1 MELQEKESK
10 ETKETPQSEERKIFF
25 LCNGNKN
32 GCTKE
37 ACFKHGG
44 GCLYTSDVMY
54 AANFREGIGERPK
67 PQKPGALDIIAL
79 VMAVISLIAAYTH

>member
-1 MELQEKESK
+1 MKQQDKEL
-10 ETKETPQSEERKIFF
+10 KETPQNGERKVFF
-25 LCNGNKN
+25 LCNGNKA